1 MAAKAKLIVTGNC
14 RFEGNFLAKGTVIEV
29 DTGSKAEMQRLAPLN
44 AAEQLTSWSPEVEKA
59 IKAELAAE
67 EKSAKALDAKT
78 VPAKVEKE

>member
-44 AAEQLTSWSPEVEKA
+44 AA
-59 IKAELAAE
+59 
-67 EKSAKALDAKT
+67 
-78 VPAKVEKE
+78 